1 MKFFIKRPT
10 AIDQFRREAGYPDDA
25 DPVQLEEELRTAL
38 DESSQKFYG
47 RLQGRQVFRIQ
58 IPGKQTVYAIGDPPK
73 PGKEYDAVI
82 TAVKSEEEHRQN
94 TRQELRRTRKAQ
106 TAFIRYPNGNGEPK
120 MEEHPV
126 TAIPGRIME
135 LLRNG
140 LEDHQIEVLKSV
152 PWTLD
157 ITLQEFAA

>member
-25 DPVQLEEELRTAL
+25 DPVQLEEELRAAL
-38 DESSQKFYG
+38 DDSSQKFYG

-58 IPGKQTVYAIGDPPK
+58 IPGRKTVYAIGDPPK
-73 PGKEYDAVI
+73 PDKEYDAVI
-82 TAVKSEEEHRQN
+82 TAVKSEEDHRQD
-94 TRQELRRTRKAQ
+94 TRQELRRTRKAPK
-106 TAFIRYPNGNGEPK
+106 AILRYPNGDGKPK

-126 TAIPGRIME
+126 DQIPGRIME

-140 LEDHQIEVLKSV
+140 LEDKQIEVFKSV